1 MNAVDIIILAVVGVA
16 LIAAVVLSVKRRKKK
31 GGCSCGCGCCSSDCP
46 AKKQN
51 KTK

>member
-31 GGCSCGCGCCSSDCP
+31 GGCGCDCGCCSSDCP
-46 AKKQN
+46 AKKQD

>member
-16 LIAAVVLSVKRRKKK
+16 LIAAFVLSVKRRKKK
-31 GGCSCGCGCCSSDCP
+31 GGCGCGCGCCSSDCP

>member
-31 GGCSCGCGCCSSDCP
+31 GGCGCGCCSSDCP